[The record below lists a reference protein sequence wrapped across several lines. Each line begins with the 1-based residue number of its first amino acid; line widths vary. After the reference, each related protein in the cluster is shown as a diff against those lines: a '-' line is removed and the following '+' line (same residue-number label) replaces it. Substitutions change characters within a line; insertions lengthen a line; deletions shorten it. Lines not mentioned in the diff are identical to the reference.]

1 MRRWLLVLLCLPC
14 LAAPPVARDLASVR
28 ASFKTKLVRQGPSP
42 QAPEVLKLPKGVR
55 EVTYRSGGLMLKA
68 WLSELPKTGQLP
80 AVVFCHGGFSFGLT
94 DWTVDAMPFV
104 KAGFIVLAPMLR
116 GENGNPGSFEF
127 FYGEADDA
135 VAAGRYLSSLPRVD
149 PKRIYITGHSAGG
162 TLAVMAAM
170 MNSPYALAAP
180 IGAACDV
187 RSWMGEKELMVM
199 DTKDRRELENRSA
212 VLFAASIRT
221 PLHLY
226 VGDRDSNLDDNRRLQ
241 TLATHFKK
249 PCTTEM
255 VPGDHFTCK
264 AEAIKRC
271 VRLFKARSVS
281 PAPGPA

>member
-14 LAAPPVARDLASVR
+14 LAAPPVARDLASVH
-28 ASFKTKLVRQGPSP
+28 ASFKTRLIRQGASP
-42 QAPEVLKLPKGVR
+42 QEAEILRLPKGVR
-55 EVTYRSGGLMLKA
+55 QVTYRSGGLMLKA
-68 WLSELPKTGQLP
+68 WLSELPKTGQHP

-94 DWTVDAMPFV
+94 DWTEDAMPFV
-104 KAGFIVLAPMLR
+104 NEGFIVLAPMLR

-135 VAAGRYLSSLPRVD
+135 VAAGRYLSSQPRVD

-187 RSWMGEKELMVM
+187 RGWTAEKDLMVM
-199 DTKDRRELENRSA
+199 DTRDPLELENRSA

-221 PLHLY
+221 PLRLY
-226 VGDRDSNLDDNRRLQ
+226 IGDKDVANLDSNRRLQ

-249 PCTTEM
+249 PCTTEV
-255 VPGDHFTCK
+255 VPGDHFTSK

-271 VRLFKARSVS
+271 VRLFK
-281 PAPGPA
+281 GL